1 MRHSDSVGGEV
12 PVGGTPGAASVAL
25 FQPVLT
31 FLIVGSQCNR
41 RESGL
46 VACQCLYCSHIFCP
60 PVSFRPQ
67 SAHTAQPPSQLDTE
81 PGGLG
86 LRTHGRVSP
95 NRVRYHIKIRG
106 GGLHMMVRLHDVPV

>member
-31 FLIVGSQCNR
+31 FLIVVGSQCNR
-41 RESGL
+41 RER
-46 VACQCLYCSHIFCP
+46 ACCLPVSLLFTHIFCP

-67 SAHTAQPPSQLDTE
+67 SGHTAQPSSHLDTE

-106 GGLHMMVRLHDVPV
+106 GVAYDG